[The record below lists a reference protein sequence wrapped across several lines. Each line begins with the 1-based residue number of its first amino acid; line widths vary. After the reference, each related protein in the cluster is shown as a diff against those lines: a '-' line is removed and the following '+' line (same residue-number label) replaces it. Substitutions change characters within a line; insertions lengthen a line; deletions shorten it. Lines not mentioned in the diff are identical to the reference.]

1 VKAVKQPKP
10 LGNRIRGTINR
21 AACGKSKIWRYEMKT
36 IRSLMTLAGL
46 SLVLFALSATGAK
59 AQIIP
64 SPSFSGNFTFPVAV
78 QWGSMALPAG
88 EYTLSYGQAFKGG
101 TYIVSVTS
109 KADGTTRMAM
119 VKANSDASTKN
130 NALVCIREGG
140 ALVVRALEMPQLHT
154 AAQFGLPHGAQ
165 LTAQKHNGVK
175 NVELA
180 QGPVLIQRIPVTL
193 KK

>member
-1 VKAVKQPKP
+1 
-10 LGNRIRGTINR
+10 
-21 AACGKSKIWRYEMKT
+21 MKT

-88 EYTLSYGQAFKGG
+88 EYTLSYGQAFTGG

-130 NALVCIREGG
+130 NALVCIREGD
-140 ALVVRALEMPQLHT
+140 ALVVRALEMPQIGT
-154 AAQFGLPHGAQ
+154 AAEFAVPRGTK
-165 LTAQKHNGVK
+165 LTAQKGND
-175 NVELA
+175 NSYTPLA
-180 QGPVLIQRIPVTL
+180 EAPMPIQRVTVRINE
-193 KK
+193 K